1 MGFCGLEFFQ
11 MEKQCDEG
19 QNAGNALCQ
28 EGCPCHT
35 CYAHIKGNDEKQVQG
50 DIPQRGTNEEIQ
62 GCSGVPQRRKDA
74 CAYVIQ
80 KQEQES

>member
-1 MGFCGLEFFQ
+1 MGFGGLEFSQ
-11 MEKQCDEG
+11 TEKQCDER

-35 CYAHIKGNDEKQVQG
+35 CYAHVKGNDEKQVQS
-50 DIPQRGTNEEIQ
+50 DIPQRGTDEKIQ
-62 GCSGVPQRRKDA
+62 RRPGVPQRRKDA